1 MIAAVPR
8 RKDFIPGE
16 RSLRRNAA
24 GQVLVL
30 LALAFPLMLTIL
42 GLALDGGRIYFERRH
57 VQIAADAGAR
67 SAALE
72 LFRGNT
78 AQTDVDEASASDALL
93 NGYDKDAVDTDVV
106 AVIGPTGYTANF
118 VAVTVSEVVPT
129 TLLRIFSKNQ
139 STVAARAIA
148 GIVPDTAPPCVLA
161 LNEEVPGALT
171 ISGTAFLNAPNCKV
185 MSNSDSP
192 SSITANGGGCITAS
206 AIGFVG
212 LGSAITNGGS
222 CLNPYPAGQAIPEA
236 DPYAYLT
243 APDPADYVLQ
253 SNTMVVV
260 NEGNVSSLSPL
271 QPGYYK
277 LGIKPASTVTINLDL
292 APGVYLVNGFHA
304 SGNVVL
310 RGTGVTIIDLGGP
323 GPLSGIEIAGTVDT
337 QLSAPTTG
345 DWANILFYSLSTN
358 DSILTGNSSSTF
370 EGTMYFPNAEL
381 RFGGNQTSETFGM
394 VIANTVTINGNPL
407 LNVDYAGAG
416 RTEDLTTIAL
426 VE

>member
-1 MIAAVPR
+1 MNADVPCSNDS
-8 RKDFIPGE
+8 KTNG
-16 RSLRRNAA
+16 RSLRHSGA

-30 LALAFPLMLTIL
+30 LALALPLLLTIL
-42 GLALDGGRIYFERRH
+42 GLALDGGRLYFERRH
-57 VQIAADAGAR
+57 AQIAADAGAR

-78 AQTDVDEASASDALL
+78 AQADVDEASGTDAFL
-93 NGYDKDAVDTDVV
+93 NGYDRDAADTDVV
-106 AVIGPTGYTANF
+106 AVIGPTGYNTNF
-118 VAVTVSEVVPT
+118 VSVTVTDTVPT
-129 TLLRIFSKNQ
+129 TLLRIFSRNH
-139 STVAARAIA
+139 STVAARAVA
-148 GIVPDTAPPCVLA
+148 GIVPDSAPPCVLA

-171 ISGTAFLNAPNCKV
+171 ISGTGFLNAPGCKV

-192 SSITANGGGCITAS
+192 SSITANGGGCITAE

-212 LGSAITNGGS
+212 PGNAITNGGN

-271 QPGYYK
+271 QPGYYN

-323 GPLSGIEIAGTVDT
+323 GPLQGIDIAGTVDV
-337 QLSAPTTG
+337 QLSAPTSG
-345 DWANILFYSLSTN
+345 DWKNILFYSLSTT
-358 DSILTGNSSSTF
+358 DSKLTGNANSTF

-381 RFGGNQTSETFGM
+381 RFGRNQTSETFGM
-394 VIANTVTINGNPL
+394 VIADTITIDGNPL
-407 LNVDYAGAG
+407 LSVDYDGAG